1 MKSNYSNKPNQQA
14 VSIRLAQC
22 AKSFANGT
30 RALQPLD
37 LEIHPGET
45 LVLLGPSGCGKTTTL
60 RMIAGLEFPDLGGR
74 VFFGDEDVT
83 ALPIEKRGV
92 GMVFQNYALF
102 PNMSV
107 GENIAYGMKIR
118 RIPAGERIERVERL
132 LEMVHLQGL
141 SHRRV
146 DQLSGGQK
154 QRVALARALAME
166 PRVLLLDEPLTALD
180 AKLREAVRSDL
191 NKLLRSLGITAIY
204 VTHDQGEA
212 MALGDR
218 IVVMERGKISQI
230 GTPQEIYYHPANDFV
245 ADFIGAM
252 NRVEGIV
259 AGDRLQLPTG
269 SLPLADNGGSGEV
282 VQGQPALALFRPED
296 VQVVD
301 ITEADA
307 HCVRGRLI
315 NTFFLG
321 DRTRFEIEIGVERP
335 VIAETSKRGWWE
347 AGQQIAIRVPAEALV
362 KMAPRADKETA

>member
-1 MKSNYSNKPNQQA
+1 MKPKQEA
-14 VSIRLAQC
+14 VSIRLQQC

-37 LEIHPGET
+37 LDIHPGET

-60 RMIAGLEFPDLGGR
+60 RMIAGLEFPDEGGR

-118 RIPAGERIERVERL
+118 KIPAGERAERVERL
-132 LEMVHLQGL
+132 LEMVHLQGV

-230 GTPQEIYYHPANDFV
+230 GTPREIYYHPANDFV

-252 NRVEGIV
+252 NRVQGIV
-259 AGDRLQLPTG
+259 SGDRLLLPTG
-269 SLPLADNGGSGEV
+269 SLPLLDKLDAAQ
-282 VQGQPALALFRPED
+282 QGQQACALFRPED
-296 VQVVD
+296 VEVVD
-301 ITEADA
+301 VTEADA
-307 HCVRGRLI
+307 QCVRGKLL

-321 DRTRFEIEIGVERP
+321 DRTRFEIEIGTERP
-335 VIAETSKRGWWE
+335 VIAETSRRGWWE

-362 KMAPRADKETA
+362 KLAPRAEKETA

>member
-1 MKSNYSNKPNQQA
+1 MKSKKEA
-14 VSIRLAQC
+14 VSIRLHQC

-60 RMIAGLEFPDLGGR
+60 RMIAGLEFPDEGGR
-74 VFFGDEDVT
+74 VLFGEDDVT

-118 RIPAGERIERVERL
+118 KIPAGERAERVEKL

-230 GTPQEIYYHPANDFV
+230 GTPREIYYHPANDFV

-252 NRVEGIV
+252 NRVQGIV
-259 AGDRLQLPTG
+259 SGDRLLLPNG
-269 SLPLADNGGSGEV
+269 SLPLPDAGNPMNATQ
-282 VQGQPALALFRPED
+282 QGQPVWAMFRPED

-307 HCVRGRLI
+307 QCLRGKLI

-321 DRTRFEIEIGVERP
+321 DRTRFEIEIGAERP
-335 VIAETSKRGWWE
+335 VIAETSRRGWWE
-347 AGQQIAIRVPAEALV
+347 AGQQIALRVPAEALV
-362 KMAPRADKETA
+362 KMVPAAEKENA

>member
-1 MKSNYSNKPNQQA
+1 MKQA
-14 VSIRLAQC
+14 VPIRLAQC
-22 AKSFANGT
+22 AKSFENGT

-37 LEIHPGET
+37 LEIRAGET

-60 RMIAGLEFPDLGGR
+60 RMIAGLEFPDQGGR
-74 VFFGDEDVT
+74 VMFGDEDVT

-102 PNMSV
+102 PNMTV

-118 RIPAGERIERVERL
+118 KVAAPERAGRVEKL

-141 SHRRV
+141 SQRRV

-154 QRVALARALAME
+154 QRVALARALAVE

-191 NKLLRSLGITAIY
+191 NQLLRKLGITAVY

-230 GTPQEIYYHPANDFV
+230 GSPQDIYYRPANAFV
-245 ADFIGAM
+245 AEFIGAM
-252 NRVEGIV
+252 NRVDGV
-259 AGDRLQLPTG
+259 AGAGRLRLPAG
-269 SLPLADNGGSGEV
+269 SLPLPDNVAD
-282 VQGQPALALFRPED
+282 GQPATAMFRPED
-296 VQVVD
+296 VQLL
-301 ITEADA
+301 EAGEAAGDTL
-307 HCVRGRLI
+307 RGAIL
-315 NTFFLG
+315 NSFFMG
-321 DRTRFEIEIGVERP
+321 DRSRVEIDIGAGRP
-335 VIAETSKRGWWE
+335 VIVETSKRGLWQP
-347 AGQQIAIRVPAEALV
+347 GQMVALSVPAAALV
-362 KMAPRADKETA
+362 KVPAGKEAA

>member
-1 MKSNYSNKPNQQA
+1 MKSNEFNQQA

-37 LEIHPGET
+37 LAIHPGET

-60 RMIAGLEFPDLGGR
+60 RMIAGLEFPDQGGR

-118 RIPAGERIERVERL
+118 GIPAGERIERVERL

-141 SHRRV
+141 SQRRV

-259 AGDRLQLPTG
+259 AGNRLQLPTG
-269 SLPLADNGGSGEV
+269 SLPLADNGRNEV
-282 VQGQPALALFRPED
+282 VQGQPAWALFRPED
-296 VQVVD
+296 VQVID

-321 DRTRFEIEIGVERP
+321 DRTRFEIEIGVERA

-347 AGQQIAIRVPAEALV
+347 AGQQIAIRVLPEALV
-362 KMAPRADKETA
+362 KMAPRTDKEAA

>member
-1 MKSNYSNKPNQQA
+1 MKSNQQA
-14 VSIRLAQC
+14 VSIRLHQC

-37 LEIHPGET
+37 LDIHPGET

-60 RMIAGLEFPDLGGR
+60 RMIAGLEFPDMGGQ

-118 RIPAGERIERVERL
+118 KIPAAERAERVERL

-230 GTPQEIYYHPANDFV
+230 GTPQEIYYHPANEFV

-252 NRVEGIV
+252 NRVHGIV
-259 AGDRLQLPTG
+259 SGDRLLLPTG
-269 SLPLADNGGSGEV
+269 SLPLVDTLDAAL
-282 VQGQPALALFRPED
+282 QGQPACAMFRPED
-296 VQVVD
+296 VEVVD
-301 ITEADA
+301 ITEADPQ
-307 HCVRGRLI
+307 CVRGKLI

-335 VIAETSKRGWWE
+335 VIAETSRRGWWQ
-347 AGQQIAIRVPAEALV
+347 AGQQIGIRVSAEALV
-362 KMAPRADKETA
+362 KLAPRAEKENA

>member
-1 MKSNYSNKPNQQA
+1 MKSHQEA
-14 VSIRLAQC
+14 VSIRLSQC

-37 LEIHPGET
+37 LQIHPGET

-60 RMIAGLEFPDLGGR
+60 RMIAGLEFPDEGGR
-74 VFFGDEDVT
+74 VLFGEEDVT
-83 ALPIEKRGV
+83 MLPIEKRGV

-118 RIPAGERIERVERL
+118 KIAVGERAERVERL

-245 ADFIGAM
+245 AEFIGAM
-252 NRVEGIV
+252 NRVDGIV
-259 AGDRLQLPTG
+259 AGERLQLPTG
-269 SLPLADNGGSGEV
+269 TLPLPPDAV
-282 VQGQPALALFRPED
+282 AGQPAQALFRPED
-296 VQVVD
+296 VEVID

-307 HCVRGRLI
+307 HCLRGKLI

-321 DRTRFEIEIGVERP
+321 DRTRFEIEIGAERP
-335 VIAETSKRGWWE
+335 VIAETSRRGWWE
-347 AGQQIAIRVPAEALV
+347 AGQQIAIRVPATALV
-362 KMAPRADKETA
+362 SMAQRAAKETA